1 LSYDFQ
7 YKKCKPAP
15 HFEISVYYG
24 EDSTDESIWKDLSAQ
39 VDDWALNANY
49 DEIAGLLR
57 NHSIGMVS
65 YTNQFY

>member
-1 LSYDFQ
+1 
-7 YKKCKPAP
+7 
-15 HFEISVYYG
+15 VYYG